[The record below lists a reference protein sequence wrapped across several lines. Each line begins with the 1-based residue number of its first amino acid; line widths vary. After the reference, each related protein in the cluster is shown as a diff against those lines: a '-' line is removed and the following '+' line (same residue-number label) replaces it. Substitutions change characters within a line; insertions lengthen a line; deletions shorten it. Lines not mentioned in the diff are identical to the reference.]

1 MARYHRIIGLLIA
14 CILICGTVQA
24 ATLWINVVDE
34 RSGNSLA
41 DASIYIDG
49 EYVGTTASDGT
60 YPYTHPGKE
69 DLRLKAVRKGYRD
82 WTGWVDADRTRIQ
95 VEMIRRDE
103 TLRVEVYDAV
113 TLKPVIGALVRVD
126 GDGISR
132 SETTRSDGGADFS
145 VRSGDSYNIDI
156 RASNYYDLSKTVQ
169 VDGTNEVQYCL
180 FRSDLLAIK
189 VRDTETSDPI
199 PGAEVFVDGAH
210 EGATDADGNLRLHLQ
225 RERRYSLKVTAP
237 DYQPYQEE
245 RYIEVDNVFLLV
257 HLSQSAYPVSLTAF
271 SEAMKPIAEAEVYIN
286 GTLKGRTNQYGR
298 FMLTDVHAGTYEIA
312 VRAPG
317 YGEWTDL
324 CQVSANGEDII
335 ANLEYDRAG
344 VTVHV
349 EDSGKGAVA
358 DAVIVINDQ
367 VRGVTDGAGCLKT
380 DLVTNRAYTVTAARD
395 GYQNATVDTE
405 IPPGATEFT
414 VRLTMERSFS
424 AWMLVAGTGVVAV
437 ALLGAILLV
446 RQKKSGRRRG
456 GRSRGPD
463 SL

>member
-1 MARYHRIIGLLIA
+1 MARYHRIIGILIA

-24 ATLWINVVDE
+24 ATLRIDVFDE

-49 EYVGTTASDGT
+49 EYVGITASDGT
-60 YPYTHPGKE
+60 YSYTHPGRK

-82 WTGWVDADRTRIQ
+82 WVGWVDADRTRIQ
-95 VEMIRRDE
+95 VDMIRRDE
-103 TLRVEVYDAV
+103 ILRVEVYDAA
-113 TLKPVIGALVRVD
+113 TLKPVVGALVRVD

-145 VRSGDSYNIDI
+145 VRSGDLYNIEI
-156 RASNYYDLSKTVQ
+156 RASSYYDLSKTVQ
-169 VDGTNEVQYCL
+169 MDGTNKVQYWL
-180 FRSDLLAIK
+180 FRSDVLAIQ
-189 VRDTETSDPI
+189 VRDAETSDPI
-199 PGAEVFVDGAH
+199 PGAGVFVDGAH
-210 EGATDADGNLRLHLQ
+210 AGTTDVDGNLQLHLQ

-237 DYQPYQEE
+237 NYQPHQEE
-245 RYIEVDNVFLLV
+245 RYIEVDNVFLLI

-271 SEAMKPIAEAEVYIN
+271 NEAMRPIAEAEVYIN
-286 GTLKGRTNQYGR
+286 GTFKGRTNQYGR
-298 FMLTDVHAGTYEIA
+298 FMLTDIHAGTYEI
-312 VRAPG
+312 VVKAPG

-324 CQVSANGEDII
+324 CQVSGSGEDII
-335 ANLEYDRAG
+335 ADLEYDRAG
-344 VTVHV
+344 VTVRV
-349 EDSGKGAVA
+349 EDSGKGAVD

-367 VRGVTDGAGCLKT
+367 VRGVTDSTGCLKT
-380 DLVTNRAYTVTAARD
+380 GLVTNRAYTVTATRD
-395 GYQNATVDTE
+395 GYRNATVDAE

-414 VRLTMERSFS
+414 VRLTMERTLS

-437 ALLGAILLV
+437 ALLGTVLLV
-446 RQKKSGRRRG
+446 RRKKDRRRRG